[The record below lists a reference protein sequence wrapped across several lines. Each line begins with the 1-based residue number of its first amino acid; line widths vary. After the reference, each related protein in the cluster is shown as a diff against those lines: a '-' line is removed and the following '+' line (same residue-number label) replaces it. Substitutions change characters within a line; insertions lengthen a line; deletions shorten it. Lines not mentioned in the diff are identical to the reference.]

1 MIIWHHMYDW
11 LSIKL
16 TLIIVDGRGRCV
28 TCQFLKCSLGVR
40 GPTIRDPNTKCDCNL
55 GSEFNQLA

>member
-1 MIIWHHMYDW
+1 MYDW